1 MTVLMHNLALCHIK
15 LGYPTSSAVARY
27 ANVAASLIPHG
38 GLGHMV
44 STCSSV
50 SSTAGLSA
58 VSFTVDVGH
67 RLCPIPPPPPSLRQC
82 VNGFSGPAE
91 RSRCRDVTAN
101 RRAETE
107 VSRVAESTAPLGI

>member
-58 VSFTVDVGH
+58 VSFTVDV
-67 RLCPIPPPPPSLRQC
+67 IDSAQYPPPPPRS
-82 VNGFSGPAE
+82 VN
-91 RSRCRDVTAN
+91 V
-101 RRAETE
+101 
-107 VSRVAESTAPLGI
+107 